1 MIRHGL
7 VVRDDLPPRHNR
19 ERREHLA
26 DVPPPPLAKPHI
38 PLHGPPQPLLKP
50 RLLLPPQPAQLG
62 RVDGVAVVVER
73 PVVCVFY
80 PAGDLSL
87 ASFFLFGLEVRGG
100 GGGWRGRGGD
110 GHFREEFFAEGQ
122 VADLVVR
129 ADVVDLAQLAA
140 VEDRVEGVGCV
151 AGVEVAPRGGAVA
164 VEDDGLAPGEEAGE
178 FGDDFCVGG

>member
-7 VVRDDLPPRHNR
+7 VVRNDLPPRDNR
-19 ERREHLA
+19 ERGEHLA
-26 DVPPPPLAKPHI
+26 DIPPPPLAKPHI

-73 PVVCVFY
+73 PIVCVFY

-87 ASFFLFGLEVRGG
+87 ASFFLFGLGVGG
-100 GGGWRGRGGD
+100 GGGGD
-110 GHFREEFFAEGQ
+110 GHFREEFVAEGE

-178 FGDDFCVGG
+178 FGDNFCVGG